1 MQLVFLKCWQQKQL
15 YSGIT
20 SFKEHLLLATTPYNK
35 GFFLL
40 NVTCCSRLWA
50 SSFIYFKSTRVF
62 FYLMFLMDVLLQLK
76 KEIRKAMCVL
86 WFDVFNELSSSIK
99 EINGLIWKVMSNIYY
114 WEKLFSKLRFSRK
127 ENLKKCTNFEEQIG
141 TRYIWGNVYL
151 ALSSSTVFRLQSCLR
166 FFWNCFVRE
175 IKGFYQS
182 YYGNENDFRDIMK
195 VSPNI
200 FANN

>member
-1 MQLVFLKCWQQKQL
+1 MKTNKETRRSIPRKPLLLKIFSKLYLEAATKRCSLKLVFLKCWQQKQL

-76 KEIRKAMCVL
+76 KEICKAMCVL

-99 EINGLIWKVMSNIYY
+99 EINGLIWKGMSNIYH
-114 WEKLFSKLRFSRK
+114 WGKLFSKLRFSRK
-127 ENLKKCTNFEEQIG
+127 EN
-141 TRYIWGNVYL
+141 
-151 ALSSSTVFRLQSCLR
+151 
-166 FFWNCFVRE
+166 
-175 IKGFYQS
+175 
-182 YYGNENDFRDIMK
+182 
-195 VSPNI
+195 
-200 FANN
+200 